1 MFTVSF
7 FGDEEQ
13 YPRYQVGGN
22 FLTQHDALLA
32 CEADLR
38 RQAMNGRKYYNDLCY
53 YDITEYN
60 EEDERGDTVNAA
72 ELLMPLPFEETVQV
86 KIVRQRN
93 GRSKAIYRSLLVD
106 GKWDRTWFRMNLDAA
121 RKGLQRGYAHV
132 GIYPNVKVVKAE
144 GSL

>member
-1 MFTVSF
+1 MYAASF
-7 FGDEEQ
+7 YTGDELFPGYTVGDT
-13 YPRYQVGGN
+13 YP
-22 FLTQHDALLA
+22 TQEDALRA
-32 CEADLR
+32 CQADV
-38 RQAMNGRKYYNDLCY
+38 QAKAAAGRKYYNDLCY

-93 GRSKAIYRSLLVD
+93 GRSKAIYRSLLVN
-106 GKWDRTWFRMNLDAA
+106 GAWDRTWFRMNLDAA